1 MGGDVVLEPLILTRR
16 ASRKD
21 WSLIWLSLVLLFEVL
36 GVLMHSGNIKWNQ
49 WKRLSSV
56 GLILYNAHTSFVKAV
71 PECIVWSKKIWRS
84 QTPWTRIKSR
94 KPKRVQEFLHAS
106 TRKRKRKQ
114 NEHAFWDRGVRL
126 KSPNFKI
133 NNGDKTFQLVMI

>member
-1 MGGDVVLEPLILTRR
+1 MGGDVVLEPLILTRWAR
-16 ASRKD
+16 RKG
-21 WSLIWLSLVLLFEVL
+21 WTLIWLSLILLFEVP
-36 GVLMHSGNIKWNQ
+36 GVPMHSGNIKWNQ
-49 WKRLSSV
+49 CKKLSSV

-84 QTPWTRIKSR
+84 QTPWTCTRSR
-94 KPKRVQEFLHAS
+94 KPKRVQEFLHAN

-114 NEHAFWDRGVRL
+114 NEHAFWDRGVKL

-133 NNGDKTFQLVMI
+133 NNGDKTCQLVMI